1 MRNRLLAALVLLLLA
16 PAGTRAQEMSA
27 SDRDAALGRVR
38 AFAHCVQSRHQ
49 ELVRVLTLI
58 GESEAQRAAARD
70 EAVRRDADRALE
82 ALIARASDIQ
92 QRTRA
97 CLQGEGLPAPGTRV
111 IVQDPPPDPAADSV
125 EEAGGT
131 VRTVEANAELAPNV
145 RVVRAEQVD
154 GEGRI
159 DASEIRRAVR
169 AIATQLERCYE
180 SYLDR
185 GSMTAHELDLVF
197 TVRSAGTATNVD
209 VERSGFADAR
219 LEQCIRQAGRGLRVS
234 RAPSGGPAM
243 FSYRL
248 RFGR

>member
-1 MRNRLLAALVLLLLA
+1 MRNRLLAALVLFVAA
-16 PAGTRAQEMSA
+16 PAGAVAQDMSA
-27 SDRDAALGRVR
+27 SDRDAALVRVR
-38 AFAHCVQSRHQ
+38 AFASCVESRHQ
-49 ELVRVLTLI
+49 ELARVLTLI
-58 GESEAQRAAARD
+58 RESEAQRAAARD
-70 EAVRRDADRALE
+70 AAVRRDAERAIE

-97 CLQGEGLPAPGTRV
+97 CLSGEGLPAPGTRV
-111 IVQDPPPDPAADSV
+111 VVQDPPADPAADSV
-125 EEAGGT
+125 EEARGT
-131 VRTVEANAELAPNV
+131 VRTVETEAELAPNV

-154 GEGRI
+154 GQGRI
-159 DASEIRRAVR
+159 EGSEIRRAVR
-169 AIATQLERCYE
+169 GIASQLERCYE

-197 TVRSAGTATNVD
+197 TVRAAGAAADVD